1 VRLPRHEDGTPAK
14 PSCGRRAFEGAMR
27 TAYRILVV
35 VFAVLAI
42 VLGAIALSI
51 VTRFD
56 TIAIG
61 R

>member
-1 VRLPRHEDGTPAK
+1 
-14 PSCGRRAFEGAMR
+14 MR

>member
-1 VRLPRHEDGTPAK
+1 
-14 PSCGRRAFEGAMR
+14 MR

-35 VFAVLAI
+35 VFAVLTI
-42 VLGAIALSI
+42 VLGAIALAI

>member
-1 VRLPRHEDGTPAK
+1 
-14 PSCGRRAFEGAMR
+14 MR

-35 VFAVLAI
+35 VFAVLTI
-42 VLGAIALSI
+42 VLGAIALGI

>member
-1 VRLPRHEDGTPAK
+1 
-14 PSCGRRAFEGAMR
+14 MR

-42 VLGAIALSI
+42 VLGAIALGI

>member
-1 VRLPRHEDGTPAK
+1 
-14 PSCGRRAFEGAMR
+14 MR

-42 VLGAIALSI
+42 VLGATALGI